1 MEAPVDRQDTPA
13 ASAPTNEGS
22 SNAYNEQ
29 HRLLMTRDRMNLAS
43 VRVRAQDLQ
52 KTIMQAIFD
61 LETAPERYD
70 WPNVL
75 ERFAVMNAQL
85 HSITGQMVPLMEH
98 YVVHPKAVDQQTAP
112 VLPIML
118 ASKLLPEQDEQ
129 QTKQLQDLQ
138 QLQGP
143 SASRQQ
149 AAFVQG
155 ESDSL
160 NSLVDS
166 LFIAKADRSAAGML
180 DPVKGQLRWEIAHT
194 SCVPPKKA
202 PASGQRVGASQA
214 GANRLEGPDLFLAIA
229 TKGHGLPRLV

>member
-1 MEAPVDRQDTPA
+1 MEASIDQDTPA
-13 ASAPTNEGS
+13 ASAPTNEGI
-22 SNAYNEQ
+22 SNAHSEQ

-85 HSITGQMVPLMEH
+85 HSINGQMVPLMEH

-129 QTKQLQDLQ
+129 QAKQLQDLQ

-143 SASRQQ
+143 SASRQ
-149 AAFVQG
+149 AAYVQG
-155 ESDSL
+155 MTDCL
-160 NSLVDS
+160 NRLVDS
-166 LFIAKADRSAAGML
+166 LFSARADNSAAGML

-202 PASGQRVGASQA
+202 PTSGQRVGATQA
-214 GANRLEGPDLFLAIA
+214 SANKLEGPDLFLAIA
-229 TKGHGLPRLV
+229 TNGHGLPRPV